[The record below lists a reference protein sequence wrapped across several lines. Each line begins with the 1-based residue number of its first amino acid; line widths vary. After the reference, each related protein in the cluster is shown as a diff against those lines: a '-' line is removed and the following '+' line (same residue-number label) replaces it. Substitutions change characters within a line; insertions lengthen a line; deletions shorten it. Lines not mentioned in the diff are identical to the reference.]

1 MFIYMCLFLN
11 KEVIMFKKN
20 ISIISILILAAI
32 FLGVCQGG
40 QERYEPTWRSL
51 KRHQT
56 PQWLSDAKFGIYC
69 HWNPGRGED
78 WGEFGTK
85 FDAEEWAELFK
96 NAGAQFAGPVAEH
109 WGGYALWDSKYT
121 DNDSV
126 DKGPKKDIVGEL
138 KKEIEKR
145 GMKFFV
151 SFHRPEQQ
159 LEGELRTKDREV
171 VDNYQPDLVWFDVS
185 LGGTLDARN
194 WGRYVGGKNIY
205 GKDNF
210 LLVEKPGY
218 PSGGVKEKER
228 KEFIAYYYNKA
239 VEWGKEVEVLYK
251 EYDLPPGVGMRDI
264 EDGRLAELPYDEW
277 INDMGIGD
285 GTTWWYRE
293 GMKYKSTN
301 TLIDELVD
309 MVSKNGRMLLNVGP
323 RQDGTFHP
331 TAKQR
336 LIEIGEWLK
345 VNGEAIY
352 GTTAWVIFGEGPTE
366 LKQVV
371 LADHARDPDFDF
383 EVLGEL
389 ISSGTMQDGHYSLDY
404 KVNYKPEDIRF
415 TVKGDNL
422 YAICLGWP
430 GEEVK
435 IESLGSHAA
444 LFEGEIKKITMLG
457 ADGQLKWEHKPEGLV
472 IKTPDARPCEHA
484 YTFKIER
491 Q

>member
-1 MFIYMCLFLN
+1 
-11 KEVIMFKKN
+11 
-20 ISIISILILAAI
+20 
-32 FLGVCQGG
+32 
-40 QERYEPTWRSL
+40 
-51 KRHQT
+51 
-56 PQWLSDAKFGIYC
+56 
-69 HWNPGRGED
+69 
-78 WGEFGTK
+78 
-85 FDAEEWAELFK
+85 
-96 NAGAQFAGPVAEH
+96 
-109 WGGYALWDSKYT
+109 
-121 DNDSV
+121 
-126 DKGPKKDIVGEL
+126 
-138 KKEIEKR
+138 
-145 GMKFFV
+145 MKFFV
-151 SFHRPEQQ
+151 SFHRPEQK

-171 VDNYQPDLVWFDVS
+171 VDKYQPDLVWFDVS

-194 WGRYVGGKNIY
+194 WGRYVGGKQVY
-205 GKDNF
+205 GKDSF
-210 LLVEKPGY
+210 LLVEKPGF

-239 VEWGKEVEVLYK
+239 AEWGKEVEVLYK

-293 GMKYKSTN
+293 GMKYKTTN

-323 RQDGTFHP
+323 MQDGTFHP

-371 LADHARDPDFDF
+371 LADHAREADFDF

-389 ISSGTMQDGHYSLDY
+389 ISSGRMQDGHYSLDY
-404 KVNYKPEDIRF
+404 NVNYKPQDIRF

-430 GEEVK
+430 GEEVAIK
-435 IESLGSHAA
+435 SLGSHAA

-457 ADGQLKWEHKPEGLV
+457 AEGELKWEHKPDGLV
-472 IKTPDARPCEHA
+472 IKTPDERPCEHA
-484 YTFKIER
+484 FVFKIER